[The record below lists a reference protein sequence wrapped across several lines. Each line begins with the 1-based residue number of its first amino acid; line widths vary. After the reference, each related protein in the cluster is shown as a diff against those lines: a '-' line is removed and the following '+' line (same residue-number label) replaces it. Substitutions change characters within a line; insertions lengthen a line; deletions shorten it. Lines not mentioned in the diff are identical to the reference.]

1 MASENFADC
10 SRGKTIQN
18 DRDVIH
24 IMGVHGHF
32 GAKALKIAD
41 WSKSCSCTGAVV
53 VTHIDGLDVTGVCGI
68 NAHYE

>member
-1 MASENFADC
+1 MHYRKEEFL
-10 SRGKTIQN
+10 
-18 DRDVIH
+18 
-24 IMGVHGHF
+24 GHF